1 VPKLLEAVRND
12 NRQAAEALLSRS
24 ADPYKKGEA
33 ASFPSHEAAAAVKA
47 AGASLCSCCLQT
59 MHRQT
64 RWMIAGEMRCTLPSK
79 ADRYGLQ

>member
-33 ASFPSHEAAAAVKA
+33 ASFPSHEAAAAVKTA
-47 AGASLCSCCLQT
+47 EASLSAAACKQC
-59 MHRQT
+59 
-64 RWMIAGEMRCTLPSK
+64 IAKQG
-79 ADRYGLQ
+79 G